1 MFHTWQTLCWTSR
14 LTAML
19 LYAYQI
25 MCVPNNVHL
34 TTMGAHQF
42 SMMAAYTPCRKAN
55 LPETRDNDTKIR
67 KVGADR
73 N

>member
-1 MFHTWQTLCWTSR
+1 MANIVLNESPNSNV
-14 LTAML
+14 A
-19 LYAYQI
+19 